1 MQMPLEIAFHHIE
14 RSEQAENEI
23 RTHVADLE
31 KIYERL
37 VSCRVRI
44 DQRARDVSGTIPPVV
59 RIGARRNR
67 GQPRARSPL
76 AKVQAPRPA

>member
-37 VSCRVRI
+37 VS
-44 DQRARDVSGTIPPVV
+44 AGSGST
-59 RIGARRNR
+59 
-67 GQPRARSPL
+67 S
-76 AKVQAPRPA
+76 APGT